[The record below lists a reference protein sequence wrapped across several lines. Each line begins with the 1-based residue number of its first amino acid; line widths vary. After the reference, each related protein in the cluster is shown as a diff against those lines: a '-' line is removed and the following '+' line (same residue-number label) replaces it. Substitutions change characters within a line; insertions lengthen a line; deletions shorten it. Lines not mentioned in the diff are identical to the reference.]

1 MDEFQRSQQAV
12 NDHFK
17 RVDGAEIRDFQAIE
31 ANESPGKSAEPQ
43 ASPQPESETPAPKL
57 SLHLTKINS
66 GPFKP
71 ALVSQGSGDSPD
83 IKTGKNFLLPPK
95 MRSLN
100 SVPAYTKVQRVV
112 SNQDYSRKPE
122 FMNQIKGTIDE
133 NQSVEEKSSQFNGAY
148 QSK

>member
-1 MDEFQRSQQAV
+1 
-12 NDHFK
+12 
-17 RVDGAEIRDFQAIE
+17 
-31 ANESPGKSAEPQ
+31 
-43 ASPQPESETPAPKL
+43 
-57 SLHLTKINS
+57 
-66 GPFKP
+66 
-71 ALVSQGSGDSPD
+71 
-83 IKTGKNFLLPPK
+83 